1 MRLLSALA
9 VGLLLPAFPAQAQQ
23 AGWLISASMMA
34 DAPKG
39 AQGWRIRYMSTDDRG
54 QPEEVTGVVIAPLGP
69 APKLGRK
76 VIAWAHGTW
85 GVAGKCAPQT
95 DRKLFEVTPGLNEM
109 LARGY
114 AIVATDY
121 AGLGTPQPHPYLVGA
136 SAAHNM
142 LDAIRAS
149 RTIAEVGIGTRF
161 IPWGESQGGHASLFT
176 GELARSYAPELSIV
190 GVAAAAPPTDLLE
203 NLTGGSDP
211 SIRAFL
217 TAFTADSWS
226 RHFDIPLT
234 TLGSKSTGT
243 LINRLAQN
251 CISLGKTPKL
261 GTIIGVAVLRA
272 RLKGVDL
279 GKIEPWARIAR
290 DNSVSTQP
298 YGVPFFIAQNTKDAI
313 VSPAVTKDWVR
324 KICSKGGQV
333 RYLAI
338 TSKGGHPTSAADSSR
353 AFLDW
358 ADARF
363 AGNTVPNDCDSV

>member
-1 MRLLSALA
+1 MRLLIAFALA
-9 VGLLLPAFPAQAQQ
+9 LLLPALPAQAQQ
-23 AGWLISASMMA
+23 PGWLISASVMT

-39 AQGWRIRYMSTDDRG
+39 AQGWRIRYMSTDDAGR
-54 QPEEVTGVVIAPLGP
+54 PEEVTGVVIAPNGP

-85 GVAGKCAPQT
+85 GVAGKCSPPSDQ
-95 DRKLFEVTPGLNEM
+95 RLFEVTPGLNEM

-121 AGLGTPQPHPYLVGA
+121 AGLGTPQPHPYLVGG

-161 IPWGESQGGHASLFT
+161 IPWGESQGGHASLFA
-176 GELARSYAPELSIV
+176 GELARSYAPELTLM

-226 RHFDIPLT
+226 RHFGIPLT
-234 TLGSKSTGT
+234 TLGKKSTGD

-279 GKIEPWARIAR
+279 GKIEPWAKIAK
-290 DNSVSTQP
+290 DNSVSTRP

-313 VSPAVTKDWVR
+313 VGPAVTQDWMR
-324 KICSKGGQV
+324 KMCRNGGEIRFLPIV
-333 RYLAI
+333 
-338 TSKGGHPTSAADSSR
+338 SKGGHPTSAADSTT
-353 AFLDW
+353 AMLDW

-363 AGNTVPNDCDSV
+363 AGDNAPSDCKTI